1 MARAVTIDERI
12 SALARQVQTTGRDR
26 AIVGPLWNMIGS
38 LRRYLSLLRTI
49 LTRYDAA
56 NVTYIRL
63 ARIWQERAR
72 QEAGLGS
79 RPLTPEEMDE

>member
-1 MARAVTIDERI
+1 MTQAVTIDERI
-12 SALARQVQTTGRDR
+12 SALARQVQT
-26 AIVGPLWNMIGS
+26 VGPLWNMIGS
-38 LRRYLSLLRTI
+38 LRRYLSFLRTI